1 MCSGSFECMGAR
13 SHSLLFC
20 SVPPHPGMSPEG
32 ASALPAHRRAQFTPG
47 LPSLCQDKLEA
58 CHRKGHQPRGR
69 HRLQEGQRETEVLTV
84 AACAACTGS
93 LETTVVGT
101 LEGAGSGC
109 ELLGQQQQN

>member
-1 MCSGSFECMGAR
+1 
-13 SHSLLFC
+13 
-20 SVPPHPGMSPEG
+20 MSPEG
-32 ASALPAHRRAQFTPG
+32 ASALPAHRRAQFAPG
-47 LPSLCQDKLEA
+47 LPSLRQDKLEA
-58 CHRKGHQPRGR
+58 CHRKGHQPWGQ